1 VASFIGG
8 FYVRNH
14 VEESFRARNVRIIQ
28 SDIKKSYKI
37 NITYPENPEG
47 ENSHW
52 PSVIEKFVERMC
64 CTEEWNIDELYLF
77 ITSVYHWKSLARKH
91 FDLVLEML
99 NGRYSDTR
107 IGELDEEFV
116 WERNHGDFF
125 TLGTQTWRIDNIN
138 DRSV

>member
-1 VASFIGG
+1 MSLVASFIGG

-52 PSVIEKFVERMC
+52 PSVIEKFVERIQANRSTLIFSNSRRQ
-64 CTEEWNIDELYLF
+64 TEKVTRMINEYVGEDIM
-77 ITSVYHWKSLARKH
+77 SVMSAGQL
-91 FDLVLEML
+91 
-99 NGRYSDTR
+99 
-107 IGELDEEFV
+107 
-116 WERNHGDFF
+116 F
-125 TLGTQTWRIDNIN
+125 TLCSATIF
-138 DRSV
+138 SVVP